1 MLTLEQTMEISILK
15 KQGYSQRQIAQL
27 LGISRRTV
35 RKYLSEGVSQPKYK
49 NRPRRPSLLDDYSG
63 YLLERMQAAKPHRIP
78 ATVLFNEIQNKG
90 YQGSLSLLRQF
101 IRKHL
106 PKPKPEPL
114 IRFETAPGK
123 QMQVDWGQMRGGK
136 NPIHAFVAILG
147 YSRMLYVEFSHQMDF
162 DSLARC
168 HRNAFDYFGGVP
180 RESLYDNMKT
190 VVLKRDAYRPNEHRF
205 NPKFWQFAKDY
216 GFMPRLCKP
225 YRAKTKGKVERMV
238 SYTKYSFYIPLMTRL
253 QQSGIE
259 IDIDTANREVMHW
272 LNEVANQRVHQTTM
286 AIPFERIHQEGLQ
299 SLPEFK
305 AIELA
310 KNGMNNGLDVLR
322 DKVPLHHDL
331 SIYDQFCH
339 EVV

>member
-1 MLTLEQTMEISILK
+1 MEISILH
-15 KQGYSQRQIAQL
+15 KQGYSQRQIAKL
-27 LGISRRTV
+27 LGISRCTV
-35 RKYLSEGVSQPKYK
+35 KKYLTNEVNKPTYK
-49 NRPRRPSLLDDYSG
+49 KRPSKPSLLDNYSG

-78 ATVLFNEIQNKG
+78 ATVLFNEIKDKG
-90 YQGSLSLLRQF
+90 YQGSLSLLRHF
-101 IRKHL
+101 VRKHL

-114 IRFETAPGK
+114 IRFETEPGK

-147 YSRMLYVEFSHQMDF
+147 YSRMLYVEFSQKMDF
-162 DSLARC
+162 DSLANC
-168 HRNAFDYFGGVP
+168 HRHAFDYFGGVP
-180 RESLYDNMKT
+180 REGLYDNMKT

-216 GFMPRLCKP
+216 GFIPRLCKP

-259 IDIDTANREVMHW
+259 IDVDTANREVMHW
-272 LNEVANQRVHQTTM
+272 LDEVANQRVHQTTM
-286 AIPFERIHQEGLQ
+286 TIPFERIHQERLQ
-299 SLPEFK
+299 PLPELK
-305 AIELA
+305 VVEQPHNRIDNDQTL
-310 KNGMNNGLDVLR
+310 LL

-331 SIYDQFCH
+331 TVYDQFCM